1 MSIKKPSFNKDSQIS
16 CGNLFLDLSE
26 PKVMGIL
33 NLTDDSFYDG
43 GKYNKLDKYLF
54 RAAEMIESGAQIID
68 VGAASTRP
76 GAGLIKEAE
85 EWEVLQKPLYD
96 LRMNFPQTIL
106 SVDTYNAMQVPKCA
120 DIGVNIINDISGG
133 LWDDRMFSQIASF
146 KMAYILMHIQGQPDN
161 MQNAPF
167 YNSVNKDVEDYFKE
181 RIAILNELN
190 FHNIILDPGF
200 GFGKTIE
207 HNYQLLSGLK
217 KFSGLNYPVL
227 AGLSRKSMV
236 FNVLNTSADE
246 SLNGTTV
253 LNTLA
258 LGNGAKI
265 LRVHDVKEALEAIE
279 LFREYEKINI

>member
-1 MSIKKPSFNKDSQIS
+1 MSIEKPSFDKDSEIS
-16 CGNLFLDLSE
+16 CGDLSLNLQT

-43 GKYNKLDKYLF
+43 GKYNKSDKYLF
-54 RAAEMIESGAQIID
+54 RAAEMIEAGAHIID

-76 GAGLIKEAE
+76 GAGLIKESE
-85 EWEVLQKPLYD
+85 EWEILQNPLYN
-96 LRMNFPQTIL
+96 LRLNFPQTII

-133 LWDDRMFSQIASF
+133 SWDDRMYLQIASF
-146 KMAYILMHIQGQPDN
+146 KMAYIMMHIQGQPDN

-167 YNSVNKDVEDYFKE
+167 YKSVNEEVVNYFKE
-181 RIAILNELN
+181 RIAILNDLN
-190 FHNIILDPGF
+190 FYNIILDPGF
-200 GFGKTIE
+200 GFGKTMA
-207 HNYQLLSGLK
+207 HNYQLLAKLNDLTA
-217 KFSGLNYPVL
+217 LNYPVL

-236 FNVLNTSADE
+236 FKVLNISAEE

-265 LRVHDVKEALEAIE
+265 LRVHDVEEAIE
-279 LFREYEKINI
+279 TIELFMQYYKNLN